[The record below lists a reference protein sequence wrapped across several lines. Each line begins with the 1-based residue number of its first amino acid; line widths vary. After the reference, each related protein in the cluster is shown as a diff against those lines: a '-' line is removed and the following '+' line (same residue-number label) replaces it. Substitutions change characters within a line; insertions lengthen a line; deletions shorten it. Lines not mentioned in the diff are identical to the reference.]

1 MNTFGRKFRIHIWG
15 ESHGESIGVNIDGCP
30 AGIQLSETDLIPDL
44 VRRKSGARGTTL
56 RTESDKPHII
66 SGLYNGYTTGA
77 PITIMFLNQ
86 NTRSSDYSQFTAVPR
101 PGHADFVASKKYEG
115 FNDPRGGGH
124 FSGRVTLGLVV
135 AGVIAKKIIN
145 PVNVTATLIEVEGS
159 ADISQAVEK
168 ALQNEDSVG
177 GIIACTATDM
187 PIGLGEPFFDSL
199 ESVLAHGLFSIPAIK
214 GVEFGAGFDA
224 AKMLGSEHNDA
235 FISANG
241 KTATNNA
248 GGINGGISNGND
260 LVFRVAV
267 KPTSSIGKMQQTFN
281 FEDNKI
287 NEFRV
292 GGRHDACI
300 ALRMPVIVEALTA
313 IVLADFTLL
322 GK

>member
-30 AGIQLSETDLIPDL
+30 AGIQLSETDLMPDL